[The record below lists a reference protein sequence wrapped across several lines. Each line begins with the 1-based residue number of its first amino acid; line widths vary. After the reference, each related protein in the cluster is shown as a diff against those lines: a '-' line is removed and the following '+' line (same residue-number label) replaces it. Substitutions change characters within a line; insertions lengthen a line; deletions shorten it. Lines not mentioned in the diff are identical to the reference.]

1 MAVTEKIVINYA
13 PRKLQLEIHNSEKR
27 FVVVCAHRR
36 FGKTVMA
43 INELVKRA
51 LSSKKE
57 RFRGHYIAP
66 FYRMAKLISWD
77 YCMEFCKNIPGV
89 LFNQSE
95 LRVDFPNGA
104 RIQLAGSEAGG
115 GDGGKLRGQYS
126 DFAVLDEV
134 AMMPPN
140 FWTMV
145 VRPMLADRKG
155 GAWFISTPQ
164 GHNAFYDLFRYAT
177 EQEDPEWL
185 GVRFKASETNIIDK
199 DELKAAQRLMSR
211 DAFQQEFE
219 TSFSAAIVG
228 AYYADELQQMADDD
242 RICSVPYEAAV
253 PVHTA
258 WDLGVSDATAIVCFQ
273 LVGREVRIIDYYE
286 SSGVGLQHYFKW
298 LKDQPYVWGEHI
310 LPHDIKVR
318 ELGSGRTR
326 LETLQSFGIHPTIL
340 PNESVEDGINAVR
353 GILSRVYIDQ
363 KKCDRLIQALR
374 QYRAEYDQRLGTLK
388 SKPFHGWESHA
399 ADAVRYMAMG
409 LPAGGSFGTDWGS
422 KPNIDNSWIV

>member
-1 MAVTEKIVINYA
+1 MAATEKIIIDYA
-13 PRKLQLEIHNSEKR
+13 PRKLQLEIHNSDKR

-51 LSSKKE
+51 LSTNKE

-89 LFNQSE
+89 QFNQSE

-177 EQEDPEWL
+177 EQDDPEWL
-185 GVRFKASETNIIDK
+185 GVRFKASQTNIIDK
-199 DELKAAQRLMSR
+199 EELKAAQRLMSR
-211 DAFQQEFE
+211 DAFLQEFE

-228 AYYADELQQMADDD
+228 AYYADELQQMADDE

-273 LVGREVRIIDYYE
+273 LVGREIN
-286 SSGVGLQHYFKW
+286 
-298 LKDQPYVWGEHI
+298 HI

-326 LETLQSFGIHPTIL
+326 LETLQSFGINPTIL

-409 LPAGGSFGTDWGS
+409 LPAGGSFGTDWGN